1 MRKNFLLEK
10 IFNYNKHGRHFF
22 FSNKRLVCICDKEEN
37 QRYPT
42 QNKPRVVHILTVCCV
57 QVTIFNYRFS
67 SSFPSSQ
74 VTSSQLISQFV
85 LERNASFTS
94 CRNRIIHS
102 FSSFLFCIP
111 YISQGSVDKDST
123 SKAFP
128 VYEDCMLNFFCISI
142 NLYVY

>member
-1 MRKNFLLEK
+1 MLFRIHPDNFAILEYAKEFPFRENFHLQQTRKTFL
-10 IFNYNKHGRHFF
+10 

-85 LERNASFTS
+85 
-94 CRNRIIHS
+94 
-102 FSSFLFCIP
+102 
-111 YISQGSVDKDST
+111 
-123 SKAFP
+123 
-128 VYEDCMLNFFCISI
+128 
-142 NLYVY
+142 

>member
-1 MRKNFLLEK
+1 M
-10 IFNYNKHGRHFF
+10 
-22 FSNKRLVCICDKEEN
+22 CICDKEEN

-85 LERNASFTS
+85 LERNDSFTS
-94 CRNRIIHS
+94 CRNSIIHT
-102 FSSFLFCIP
+102 FSPFLFCIP

-123 SKAFP
+123 LKRPFLFMKIACRICSLYQSTC
-128 VYEDCMLNFFCISI
+128 VYTDGG
-142 NLYVY
+142 V